1 MIEIPVLVLDRKNDG
16 DDGVDDFGQPL
27 LALDLSDGAV
37 IEGEC
42 FEFFE
47 GLQPMWQLTDGVVRD
62 VEV

>member
-1 MIEIPVLVLDRKNDG
+1 MLGLIKIPVLVLDRKNDG

-47 GLQPMWQLTDGVVRD
+47 GLQPVW
-62 VEV
+62 